1 MLKSALPL
9 FLIVELSI
17 PGFHACPQVNG
28 VNDAV
33 SARAIIMVMMMMMMS
48 ICYLGM
54 VSTFITGLRV
64 AILF

>member
-17 PGFHACPQVNG
+17 PGFHACPQVDG
-28 VNDAV
+28 VTDAV
-33 SARAIIMVMMMMMMS
+33 SARAIIMVIMMMS
-48 ICYLGM
+48 ICYWGM
-54 VSTFITGLRV
+54 ISTFITGLRV